1 MIGRIVRFRKRVRS
15 SGTAKPRL
23 WRSYLTGPTAW
34 DRESGL
40 TTACIRST
48 LSIKYSVNIAD
59 PGGYQPAWRPRI
71 AKALRIARCL
81 GAAMNEHLESY
92 AQPDAPLDTE
102 LVQRMANGD
111 TLAFAEFYD
120 RYSTLLFSIAI
131 RVLGDVHEAEEV
143 LQDSARL
150 VWEHAPIYNSAMGKP
165 SSWAIVITRNKAIDR
180 LRVLQRKSEA
190 IAKIT
195 EEAVADYLTHS
206 RRTATEA
213 ISNETGALLRNA
225 LASLPAEQRLAIEL
239 AFFGGLSQTE
249 IAAQLGKP
257 LGTIKAR
264 IRRGMLTMREV
275 LEEQL

>member
-1 MIGRIVRFRKRVRS
+1 
-15 SGTAKPRL
+15 
-23 WRSYLTGPTAW
+23 
-34 DRESGL
+34 
-40 TTACIRST
+40 
-48 LSIKYSVNIAD
+48 
-59 PGGYQPAWRPRI
+59 
-71 AKALRIARCL
+71 
-81 GAAMNEHLESY
+81 MNEHLEIN

-102 LVQRMANGD
+102 LLQRMANGD

-165 SSWAIVITRNKAIDR
+165 LSWAVVITRNKAIDR

-195 EEAVADYLTHS
+195 EEAVADFSTHS
-206 RRTATEA
+206 RETSTEA

-225 LASLPAEQRLAIEL
+225 LASLPAEQRLTIEL

-249 IAAQLGKP
+249 VAAQLDKP

-264 IRRGMLTMREV
+264 IRRGMLTMREI